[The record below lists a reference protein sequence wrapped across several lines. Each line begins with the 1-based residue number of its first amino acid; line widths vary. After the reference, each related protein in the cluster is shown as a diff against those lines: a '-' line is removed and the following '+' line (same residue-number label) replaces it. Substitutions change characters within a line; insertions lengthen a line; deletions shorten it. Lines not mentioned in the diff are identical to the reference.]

1 MHHHWG
7 QLQHEPM
14 DSKYYWVPSKWKY
27 FVCIWVYE
35 YMHMCKGN
43 RASECVAAW
52 IGLADS
58 KAHRV
63 QWHILPL
70 ISVHRHLLRTQR
82 KPLYFFLLR
91 KGDPKPTFALS
102 GTGWIML
109 LGPCRDPC
117 KPYLKLELPQ
127 GCTTVCTT
135 FWASL
140 QVREVRVGDD
150 LCPRTA
156 FSSFSSWI
164 PEPGPTGWH
173 GGDELMVGLCYLS
186 GLFQP

>member
-52 IGLADS
+52 MGLADR

-117 KPYLKLELPQ
+117 KPYVKLELLHH
-127 GCTTVCTT
+127 C
-135 FWASL
+135 L
-140 QVREVRVGDD
+140 HD
-150 LCPRTA
+150 LLG
-156 FSSFSSWI
+156 F
-164 PEPGPTGWH
+164 PTGQ
-173 GGDELMVGLCYLS
+173 GGQSRWRPVSQDSIQFIFLLNPWARAHRMTWWWWVDGWTLLS
-186 GLFQP
+186 